1 MSDDEGQSV
10 SGALAKEQTDGSGEL
25 NNKTKEHLN
34 LKQRRAQLRGKITRP
49 INIIKKF
56 IDQGTEMRKR
66 IEKETR
72 RLLRRSLR
80 LPKRK

>member
-1 MSDDEGQSV
+1 MSDNEGQSV
-10 SGALAKEQTDGSGEL
+10 SGALAKEPTDGSGKL

-34 LKQRRAQLRGKITRP
+34 LKKRRAQLRGKITRS
-49 INIIKKF
+49 INRIKKF